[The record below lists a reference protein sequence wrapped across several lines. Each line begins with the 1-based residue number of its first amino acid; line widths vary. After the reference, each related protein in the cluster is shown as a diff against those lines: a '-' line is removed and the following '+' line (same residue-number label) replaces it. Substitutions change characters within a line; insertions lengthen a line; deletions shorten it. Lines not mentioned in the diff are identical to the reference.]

1 MSNAPSVM
9 TDLNGQKMEYT
20 YDALG
25 RQQTIRAPYEKES
38 GQPFTICFD
47 RKFKRVA
54 LGM

>member
-25 RQQTIRAPYEKES
+25 RQQTICAPYEKES